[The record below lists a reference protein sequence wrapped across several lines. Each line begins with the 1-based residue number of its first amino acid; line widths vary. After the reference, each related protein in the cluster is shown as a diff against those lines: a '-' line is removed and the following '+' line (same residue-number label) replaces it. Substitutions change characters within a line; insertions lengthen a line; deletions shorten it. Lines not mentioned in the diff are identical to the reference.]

1 MTAMTIAFDFDAS
14 DYVEQSRHDDI
25 QRANAG
31 LDGIFAVP
39 PAAPHNGT
47 ATSQSAAASVSRS
60 GRALIDRERVYQAV
74 LASGV
79 RGMTRRDLEETLQ
92 LDGNTLRPRVWE
104 LLGNY
109 GNPVR
114 LIESGES
121 RAPDCNPSGK
131 RQSVLVVAR
140 DGGVQ

>member
-1 MTAMTIAFDFDAS
+1 MTAMTMAFDFDAPEPLVLAAPKPLS
-14 DYVEQSRHDDI
+14 KPITSTNPI
-25 QRANAG
+25 
-31 LDGIFAVP
+31 
-39 PAAPHNGT
+39 APHNGT
-47 ATSQSAAASVSRS
+47 ATSQEAAASVSRS

-109 GNPVR
+109 NNPVR
-114 LIESGES
+114 LVETGES

-131 RQSVLVVAR
+131 RQGVLVVAR
-140 DGGVQ
+140 EGGVQ

>member
-1 MTAMTIAFDFDAS
+1 MNMAFDFDAPEPLVLAAPKPLS
-14 DYVEQSRHDDI
+14 KPITQ
-25 QRANAG
+25 
-31 LDGIFAVP
+31 P
-39 PAAPHNGT
+39 TAPHNGT
-47 ATSQSAAASVSRS
+47 ATSQAAAASVTRS

-109 GNPVR
+109 NNPVR

-131 RQSVLVVAR
+131 RQGVLVVAR